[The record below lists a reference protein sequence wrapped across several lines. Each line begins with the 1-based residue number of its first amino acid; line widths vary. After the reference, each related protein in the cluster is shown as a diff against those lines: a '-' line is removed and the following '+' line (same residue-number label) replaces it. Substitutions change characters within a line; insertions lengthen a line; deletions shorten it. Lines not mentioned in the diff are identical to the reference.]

1 MHIASRSIFKQQ
13 TFLKQSKAVE
23 ARESTCAAKC
33 LTIWNIVSPVVQS
46 MYTWA
51 NARASGIAL
60 RSSFRWLQ
68 DLDDYAPEPEVHQY
82 LKDRLVS
89 SLDPL

>member
-1 MHIASRSIFKQQ
+1 
-13 TFLKQSKAVE
+13 
-23 ARESTCAAKC
+23 
-33 LTIWNIVSPVVQS
+33 